1 MFSFQISPI
10 ELGGFPASGKDME
23 AISPGLG
30 EEMGGFSEIM
40 SDFKGDHDFQQL
52 NAKLVKLAEFGLP
65 ADQLHMLKQ
74 LVADGKTLPE
84 AAEAVFGVLQ
94 EQLAGLLENG
104 QIKFQDLEQIQKQ
117 MAILAKILPDEV
129 KEQLKPLLKDL
140 ELALKQ
146 VEGIEKQ
153 VEVIDKTASQESK
166 ITGVASQAEELES
179 EPEQLENN
187 VLPGT
192 VNPVVLDEVS
202 REINSN
208 IKAAKNA
215 SQNITPAN
223 IHDGK
228 AFRGPVEFQ
237 ENYGQLK
244 DQDLK
249 LDLSK
254 AAADNKIILNPANKL
269 ASARINTAMLS
280 EQLSIPSQSS
290 AGIGGERSF
299 GTMLN
304 NGQNTSFTQ
313 LMSQSIPQ
321 PITQNIHKPEWG
333 GAVGDRITWMLG
345 NKLQSAQLRIT
356 PAHLGPVE
364 IRISIENNVAQVS
377 FTSNHQV
384 VRDALEQAVPR
395 LKEMLEEQNLDLV
408 NVDIGKGNNR
418 ETDEQSKQLAD
429 AENRSAAELVAEN
442 DETADQVPE
451 ISKVITGAGLLD
463 AYA

>member
-1 MFSFQISPI
+1 MFSFQVSPI
-10 ELGGFPASGKDME
+10 ELGGFSASGKEME
-23 AISPGLG
+23 GMSPGLG
-30 EEMGGFSEIM
+30 DGTAVFSKIMG
-40 SDFKGDHDFQQL
+40 DVKGKDDLQPL
-52 NAKLVKLAEFGLP
+52 SAELAKLEESGLP
-65 ADQLHMLKQ
+65 PDQLHLLQQ

-84 AAEAVFGVLQ
+84 AAETVFTALQ
-94 EQLAGLLENG
+94 EELAGLLENG
-104 QIKFQDLEQIQKQ
+104 QIKVQDLEQIHQQ
-117 MAILAKILPDEV
+117 MAVLAKILPDEI

-146 VEGIEKQ
+146 VGEIEKPARQ
-153 VEVIDKTASQESK
+153 DQEHQIGTSEVS
-166 ITGVASQAEELES
+166 SQADKQEN
-179 EPEQLENN
+179 EPEYLENS

-223 IHDGK
+223 IHDGRV
-228 AFRGPVEFQ
+228 FRGPVEFQ

-244 DQDLK
+244 DQDMQ

-254 AAADNKIILNPANKL
+254 AAADNKIMLNPANKL
-269 ASARINTAMLS
+269 ASARINPAMIN
-280 EQLSIPSQSS
+280 EQLSVSSQSN
-290 AGIGGERSF
+290 AGVGGERSF

-313 LMSQSIPQ
+313 LLSQAIPQ

-333 GAVGDRITWMLG
+333 GAVGERITWMVG

-364 IRISIENNVAQVS
+364 IKISIENNVAHVS

-384 VRDALEQAVPR
+384 VRDALEQAAPR

-408 NVDIGKGNNR
+408 NVDVGKGSNK
-418 ETDEQSKQLAD
+418 DADGQSKALAD
-429 AENRSAAELVAEN
+429 SQNRSAGDLVAEN
-442 DETADQVPE
+442 DETADEASE
-451 ISKVITGAGLLD
+451 ISSKVITGSGLLD